1 MAGSSAVKVRRA
13 SGKTKPVVVKAKRGK
28 IVSLKTHQAEKER
41 SAGPVLTTSQR
52 EALVLKYR
60 MKARKLARSILRK
73 WHARLDLQEVDSV
86 VDLSLCEAVRRFNPK
101 KGASFLTFFYYHL
114 KGNLIRAVSDAA
126 NAHLIPSTDEQ
137 GAADTVQTPNGE
149 FRASAADVA
158 EALVSDDY
166 ESPDEMLYRRQMA
179 QFSSLA
185 CNRLDPLER
194 EVIYRIYVKEQQ
206 LMEIARTL
214 GYSRCHISRVKRQA
228 LESLHREIR
237 DCVGADVV
245 TGEFSGDDDL
255 DLQVISGGK
264 LDAGRARARSRKILR
279 SSHREELMV
288 GVAA

>member
-1 MAGSSAVKVRRA
+1 MAGSIAVRVRQANGRA
-13 SGKTKPVVVKAKRGK
+13 KRITAKAKRSK
-28 IVSLKTHQAEKER
+28 VLSLRTHKTAKAR
-41 SAGPVLTTSQR
+41 KAAPILSSAQR

-60 MKARKLARSILRK
+60 LKARKLARSILRK

-101 KGASFLTFFYYHL
+101 KGASFITFFYYHL
-114 KGNLIRAVSDAA
+114 KGNLIRAVSEAA
-126 NAHLIPSTDEQ
+126 NAHAVPGLSEQ
-137 GAADTVQTPNGE
+137 EVVHTSQVATGDFHAT
-149 FRASAADVA
+149 ASDVA

-166 ESPDEMLYRRQMA
+166 ESPDEMLFRRQMA
-179 QFSSLA
+179 HFSSLA

-228 LESLHREIR
+228 LESLHRELR
-237 DCVGADVV
+237 DCVGAEILCA
-245 TGEFSGDDDL
+245 EFAGDDDL

-279 SSHREELMV
+279 SAQRDELMV